1 MLTQSSDAFAQQ
13 EKNKW
18 IPIRDWAFISFVN
31 SALCRYSQTGAHLSS
46 TVYNVSAIAAQ
57 WCAYYRRSYIRHA
70 EKEEERSSSATV
82 FLFSFFGECAAAAAY
97 EWASIEFGCQRHC
110 LLTHDEQHFARL
122 CPKCAQHIFGSW
134 KSKIDLFKYKRPAI
148 DRVFL
153 KERKKSVKKYPTV
166 GQVTDSTMKKS
177 RLSNGCSHILNTLL
191 FSS

>member
-110 LLTHDEQHFARL
+110 LLTHDEQHFAQL

-134 KSKIDLFKYKRPAI
+134 KSKIDLFKFARH
-148 DRVFL
+148 R
-153 KERKKSVKKYPTV
+153 
-166 GQVTDSTMKKS
+166 S
-177 RLSNGCSHILNTLL
+177 RLFKGEKEKCKEIPDGRPGNGLDNEEKPFVQRL
-191 FSS
+191 